1 MRTNSKKKISMTII
15 GFGNHLEGNRPVNQ
29 VKVKVFNVQSLKRS
43 LTGSLDIF
51 LAVVGVP
58 DLFFIF
64 IFFRTLFLEPRYI
77 SFCFTLDVMK
87 I

>member
-1 MRTNSKKKISMTII
+1 MTII

-64 IFFRTLFLEPRYI
+64 IFLEPYFSSPDI
-77 SFCFTLDVMK
+77 FPFALPWM
-87 I
+87 